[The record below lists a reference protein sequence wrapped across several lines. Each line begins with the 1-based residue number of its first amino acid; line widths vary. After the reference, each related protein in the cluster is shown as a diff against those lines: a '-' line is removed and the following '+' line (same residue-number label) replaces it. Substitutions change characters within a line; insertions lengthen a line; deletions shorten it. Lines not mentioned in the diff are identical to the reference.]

1 MSRLRVLRDLITR
14 YATFFLGWLAEN
26 VPLLRSLIRSIPPV
40 KRWISERIGEDVTV
54 ADTSSMNDAE
64 ITVKVNTVP
73 TPAEMEFKIPV
84 DNLSADTLEV
94 SGIDL
99 RVGVNRDGDALGHVQ
114 WLDDIGI
121 ENPQFIVNPFISEK
135 SETEAFRVRLTPP
148 PYIYRRREPFSIYV
162 SGTVQF
168 RTSYGRVWVPTT
180 QMVRIDNDLIKNQ
193 FRIAREDVVERYP
206 PATPE

>member
-121 ENPQFIVNPFISEK
+121 ENPQFIVNPFISAK
-135 SETEAFRVRLTPP
+135 SETEAFRVRLTP
-148 PYIYRRREPFSIYV
+148 
-162 SGTVQF
+162 GTTVCVIAVI
-168 RTSYGRVWVPTT
+168 TESVDAPALYSPRVT
-180 QMVRIDNDLIKNQ
+180 
-193 FRIAREDVVERYP
+193 DV
-206 PATPE
+206 